1 MTASPALDQ
10 HLSLLNPEQLEAV
23 QHNSSPLLILAGAGS
38 GKTRVITTKIAWLIG
53 AQGADP
59 RSILAVTF
67 TKKAANEMA
76 GRARQMESRAEQC
89 RIQTFH
95 SFGARLLRF
104 YPEDAGLSA
113 NFTVYDDDDTVT
125 LVSKAVPKLN
135 RQQAARFAHKI
146 SLAKDYCLDPD
157 SPELA
162 EIDSTLDFPAV
173 YRAYQNRL
181 RGTGNADFGDLIMLP
196 VKLLEE
202 NDRVRTAMQ
211 RRYETILVD
220 EYQDSNAAQFR
231 LLKALAG
238 PGAYICVVGDDDQSI
253 YHFRGAEIQ
262 NMLSFEDAFPGAL
275 VIRLERNYRSV
286 SPVLSLADAVVRRN
300 QGRLGKTLR
309 AERGKGKKPVLAFLP
324 DQDEETA
331 FCAEMIEQS
340 HNKGVLY
347 GDWAILYRTNAQ
359 SPGFETEFL
368 RRKIPYRV
376 VGSLKFYERE
386 EIKDALS
393 WLAFMANRRDE
404 VAFRRIINKPARG
417 IGEVTVEKII
427 HTAYSS
433 SLSFIDAC
441 REFTGG
447 SKKAAGGIGKFI
459 GIFDTLAA
467 LLPPA
472 KPPEDNG
479 TPAVMEDGMRLSAF
493 AERLVTES
501 GLDEYHSAR
510 DEIAGTQRLA
520 NLQELANAATLYP
533 LSTEGLLDFLDHI
546 ELDRGMELD
555 TSENADTV
563 TLITLHNT
571 KGLEFPKVIIT
582 GLESGIFPR
591 DGKSTEELEEERRL
605 FYVGITRAKDE
616 LYLTACARRR
626 IYGRTEFCD
635 PSPFLYEIDRDLVSI
650 IGNPPPDFA
659 GSRGGTAPPDPE
671 QQALLNQWPKG
682 ARLFHDDY
690 GYGTVVSRSVNN
702 GEVVIK
708 VVFENGGE
716 KHFMPKYQEAAL
728 LRIGDE

>member
-1 MTASPALDQ
+1 MSQFPVLDQ
-10 HLSLLNPEQLEAV
+10 HLALLNPEQLAAV
-23 QHNSSPLLILAGAGS
+23 QHNDSPLLILAGAGS
-38 GKTRVITTKIAWLIG
+38 GKTRVITTKIAYLIG

-76 GRARQMESRAEQC
+76 ERARQMESRAEQC

-95 SFGARLLRF
+95 SFGVRLLRF

-113 NFTVYDDDDTVT
+113 NFTVYDDDDAVT

-146 SLAKDYCLDPD
+146 SLAKDYCLEPD

-162 EIDSTLDFPAV
+162 EIDSSPEFPAV

-196 VKLLEE
+196 VRLLEQ

-238 PGAYICVVGDDDQSI
+238 PGAYVCVVGDDDQSI

-262 NMLSFEDAFPGAL
+262 NMLSFESAFPGTT

-286 SPVLSLADAVVRRN
+286 SPVLSLADAVVKRN

-309 AERGKGKKPVLAFLP
+309 AERGEGKKPVLAFLP
-324 DQDEETA
+324 SQDEETA
-331 FCAEMIEQS
+331 FCAELIEQARAR
-340 HNKGVLY
+340 GAPY

-393 WLAFMANRRDE
+393 WLAFMVNQRDE
-404 VAFRRIINKPARG
+404 VACRRIINKPSRG
-417 IGEVTVEKII
+417 IGAVTLEKII
-427 HTAYSS
+427 HKAYASPC
-433 SLSFIDAC
+433 SFVDAC
-441 REFTGG
+441 RESAGG
-447 SKKAAGGIGKFI
+447 SKKAAGGIAEFT
-459 GIFDTLAA
+459 GIFDGLAA
-467 LLPPA
+467 LLPQ
-472 KPPEDNG
+472 KER
-479 TPAVMEDGMRLSAF
+479 VLSEF
-493 AERLVTES
+493 VERLIEDT

-533 LSTEGLLDFLDHI
+533 LSAEGILDFLDHI

-555 TSENADTV
+555 TPENADAV

-571 KGLEFPKVIIT
+571 KGLEFPRVIIT
-582 GLESGIFPR
+582 GLERGIFPR
-591 DGKSTEELEEERRL
+591 TDKTGDELEEERRL
-605 FYVGITRAKDE
+605 FYVGITRARDE
-616 LYLTACARRR
+616 LYLTSCERRR
-626 IYGRTEFCD
+626 LYGRTEYAD
-635 PSPFLYEIDRDLVSI
+635 PSPFLYEVSQDLLSV
-650 IGNPPPDFA
+650 IGNPPQDFA
-659 GSRGGTAPPDPE
+659 GRAELEAPASGWNRGV
-671 QQALLNQWPKG
+671 
-682 ARLFHDDY
+682 RVYHDDY
-690 GYGTVVSRSVNN
+690 GYGAVASRSVNN
-702 GEVVIK
+702 GEVVIT

-716 KHFMPKYQEAAL
+716 KQFMPKYQAASL
-728 LRIGDE
+728 LRIEEE